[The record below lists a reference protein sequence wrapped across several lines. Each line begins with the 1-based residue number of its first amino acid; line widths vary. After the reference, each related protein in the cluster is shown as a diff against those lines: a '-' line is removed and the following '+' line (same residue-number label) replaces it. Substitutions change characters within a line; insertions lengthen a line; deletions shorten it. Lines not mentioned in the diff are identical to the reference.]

1 MNNNNPIA
9 RNFVAVD
16 VEWATRD
23 QMICQIGVAVVR
35 HGDITETMQW
45 LVQPPGN
52 EYDETLF
59 RNHHIRPEMTES
71 APTLEELWPEIRP
84 YLLSGE
90 TWAHNAAS
98 AEMPAFRKS
107 LGEYGIPCDWLDIR
121 DSKELFLRPDCD
133 GGNGLAQCAMAMNIP
148 FDETTHHDALYDAE
162 VLAEMLIRYSEG
174 YRPKWD
180 DIPETTEQLRKAKQE
195 KLVLKM
201 GEFENHEKKQKEAA
215 RPVVENGMI
224 DLFAERDNSIFH
236 VDLFAELTSSYAGA
250 QPQVVDVFDKGDKMQ
265 KEGDEQVDIA
275 RLDTSENNPLRN
287 KVVAMTGAFHISR
300 KEIERAI
307 EAMGGKTD
315 GMTRNTN
322 ILLVGNRNVGL
333 PKLAKYEKQ
342 SAKRTVALVV
352 GDDDLDA
359 LLYGDGKKFFA

>member
-1 MNNNNPIA
+1 
-9 RNFVAVD
+9 
-16 VEWATRD
+16 
-23 QMICQIGVAVVR
+23 
-35 HGDITETMQW
+35 
-45 LVQPPGN
+45 
-52 EYDETLF
+52 
-59 RNHHIRPEMTES
+59 MT
-71 APTLEELWPEIRP
+71 AQV
-84 YLLSGE
+84 
-90 TWAHNAAS
+90 WAHNAIS
-98 AEMPAFRKS
+98 AEIPAFRKS
-107 LGEYGIPCDWLDIR
+107 LGEYGISCDWLDIS
-121 DSKELFLRPDCD
+121 DSMALFLRPDCD
-133 GGNGLAQCAMAMNIP
+133 GGNTLAQCAMAMNIP

-180 DIPETTEQLRKAKQE
+180 DIPETTEQLRKAKQK

-201 GEFENHEKKQKEAA
+201 GEFENHEKKQKETA

-359 LLYGDGKKFFA
+359 LLYGDGSKFF

>member
-9 RNFVAVD
+9 RNFIAVD

-121 DSKELFLRPDCD
+121 DSKELFQRPDCD

-148 FDETTHHDALYDAE
+148 FDETEHHDALYDAE
-162 VLAEMLIRYSEG
+162 ILAELLIRYAEG
-174 YRPKWD
+174 ARPKWD
-180 DIPETTEQLRKAKQE
+180 DIPETTEQLHKAKQE
-195 KLVLKM
+195 KLVLHL
-201 GEFENHEKKQKEAA
+201 GEFAAREKLQKEQKKAGLP
-215 RPVVENGMI
+215 RN
-224 DLFAERDNSIFH
+224 N

-250 QPQVVDVFDKGDKMQ
+250 QLQTVDVFDIGDKMK
-265 KEGDEQVDIA
+265 KEGQDQVDIA
-275 RLDTSENNPLRN
+275 RLDTSENNPLRT
-287 KVVAMTGAFHISR
+287 KVVAITGAFHISR
-300 KEIERAI
+300 AEIKRAI
-307 EAMGGKTD
+307 EAMGATLD
-315 GMTRNTN
+315 GMTRNTH
-322 ILLVGNRNVGL
+322 IFLVGNRNVGV
-333 PKLAKYEKQ
+333 PRLASYEKQ